1 MSGEKLE
8 LEFEITSWTDDVAEG
23 TWHGNDTNGWL
34 QPMAVVSIEKW
45 VVLLVEK
52 AFDDEDAAHPWIKEG
67 RLKLDFVVDTRV
79 ELYCEDGRALEGDTS
94 SGLFVA
100 YRAGIPR

>member
-23 TWHGNDTNGWL
+23 TWHGHDTNGWL
-34 QPMAVVSIEKW
+34 QSMAVESIEKW

-67 RLKLDFVVDTRV
+67 RLKLEV
-79 ELYCEDGRALEGDTS
+79 ELYCEDGRALGGDTS